1 MRIKYNSNEWV
12 DKWYNNFICAMKQ
25 IGFNETYANLN
36 YKVAHK
42 NLFYVGDFRIMYG
55 DEELNIYGEYAHS
68 TTTIV
73 NIRSGRIGFSRCSL
87 EDVFDP
93 IIGIAIAW
101 ARYCGETVPD
111 EISITVPISELVS
124 GDEFYYNKKKFIFV
138 AKSPVLDTAYIV
150 YRQMADGSKLLSTLL
165 AAETTLVEKI

>member
-1 MRIKYNSNEWV
+1 MRIKYSNNEWV
-12 DKWYNNFICAMKQ
+12 DKWYNNFLCAMKQ

-36 YKVAHK
+36 YKIAH
-42 NLFYVGDFRIMYG
+42 NRLFYVDDFRIMYG
-55 DEELNIYGEYAHS
+55 GEEINIYGKCTYS

-87 EDVFDP
+87 EDIFDP

-111 EISITVPISELVS
+111 EMPTTVFISELVS
-124 GDEFYYNKKKFIFV
+124 GDEFYYDKKRFTFV
-138 AKSPVLDTAYIV
+138 AKSPVLDNAYIV
-150 YRQMADGSKLLSTLL
+150 YRQMVDDSKLLSTFLGS
-165 AAETTLVEKI
+165 ETTVVEKI